1 MGGYWFITKK
11 QRLICVNN
19 YLYHDKWTCDTPRVV
34 EVIIVLEAVKVIVK
48 KRRKII
54 QGSII
59 VMNNNFKLIQIIN
72 NELSP
77 IQLASEAAAEVTA
90 IKELIQLAQ
99 FNIVVK

>member
-1 MGGYWFITKK
+1 M
-11 QRLICVNN
+11 
-19 YLYHDKWTCDTPRVV
+19 
-34 EVIIVLEAVKVIVK
+34 EAVKVIVK

-59 VMNNNFKLIQIIN
+59 VMNDNFKLIQIIN

-90 IKELIQLAQ
+90 IKELIQLA
-99 FNIVVK
+99 